1 MSKKLV
7 IVESPT
13 KSRTIGG
20 FLGDD
25 YDVVS
30 SVGHIRDLPHAE
42 GPPGGDARGLHGA
55 LRGGRRQRV

>member
-1 MSKKLV
+1 MPRKLV

-25 YDVVS
+25 YLVES
-30 SVGHIRDLPHAE
+30 SVGHIRGDQLNCTLLP
-42 GPPGGDARGLHGA
+42 PDTSTRPM
-55 LRGGRRQRV
+55 